1 MEHTQQDLSCMEWLV
16 YIGAHRTTHT
26 EALWVVIIAWESHAQ
41 LYSGLTPELSSGL
54 NPYKVQRTISSAENS
69 TIASCVQ
76 DCCLNPVL
84 SLNLFRE
91 GVYLPLVLIHSYP
104 EKGIPL
110 NNYCI
115 LYTWESRPI
124 GASSSK
130 LVSNHH

>member
-1 MEHTQQDLSCMEWLV
+1 MEHTQLDLSCMEWLV

-26 EALWVVIIAWESHAQ
+26 EALWDVIIPWESHAQ
-41 LYSGLTPELSSGL
+41 LYSGLTPELSSGV
-54 NPYKVQRTISSAENS
+54 NPYKVQRTMSSAKNS
-69 TIASCVQ
+69 TIVSCVQ
-76 DCCLNPVL
+76 DCCVK
-84 SLNLFRE
+84 SCAISQFFKE
-91 GVYLPLVLIHSYP
+91 GVYLPLVLNHSYP

-110 NNYCI
+110 NCSI